1 MVQFEGKYQLE
12 SSENF
17 DEFLKELGVGFILR
31 NLAKTSKPTIEV
43 IRDGDYW
50 VIKTI
55 TTLKTTEIRFKIG
68 EEFDEA
74 RMDGKTVKTIVEMD
88 GDNKMVQTQKGDK
101 EVKII
106 REFSENHLKTTCIVG
121 NITSVRIYK
130 RSA

>member
-1 MVQFEGKYQLE
+1 MKL
-12 SSENF
+12 
-17 DEFLKELGVGFILR
+17 DAGVGFILR

-106 REFSENHLKTTCIVG
+106 REFSENHLKT
-121 NITSVRIYK
+121 VRFVYLFKIN
-130 RSA
+130 